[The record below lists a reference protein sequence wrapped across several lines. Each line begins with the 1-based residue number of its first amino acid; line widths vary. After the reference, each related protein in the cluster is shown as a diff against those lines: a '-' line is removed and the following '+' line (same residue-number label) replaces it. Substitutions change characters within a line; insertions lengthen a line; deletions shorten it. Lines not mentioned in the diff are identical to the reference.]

1 MLKAVVKMYQT
12 VLMMN
17 VVTAWLTGLFVFLP
31 SNILKKLKKVV

>member
-12 VLMMN
+12 VLKMN
-17 VVTAWLTGLFVFLP
+17 VMKAWLIGLFVFLP